1 MPLGGPGEIHLMNSN
16 PFSQL
21 EKAARA
27 REAHWSVSSAI
38 LVWLMSAASIL
49 LVPAAVLIPYGLIT
63 RGAGFFE
70 ILKSQPD
77 LLKSTDL
84 VLVNVLGILPA
95 HLLTLMVAYL
105 VVTKRGAEPFRESLG
120 WNWGGLKAIH
130 VAVILGGFFA
140 LAYGINLVFP
150 EQENNLTVLLK
161 NSREVRYAVVLM
173 AVLTAP
179 LVEEV
184 VYRGVLYSAFEK
196 RLGATTAVM
205 FTSLLFGLVHV
216 PQYWPSIGTVLLI
229 FLLSVILTLV
239 RARTGNLLPSIVVH
253 LIFNALQSALIIS
266 NPSFADSGGAS
277 SATVIARLF

>member
-1 MPLGGPGEIHLMNSN
+1 MKSNS
-16 PFSQL
+16 FSQFD
-21 EKAARA
+21 KAAKA
-27 REAHWSVSSAI
+27 RESHWSVSTAI

-70 ILKSQPD
+70 VLKSQPD

-105 VVTKRGAEPFRESLG
+105 VVTKRGAQPFRESLG
-120 WNWGGLKAIH
+120 WNWGGLKTIH
-130 VAVILGGFFA
+130 VVVILGGFFA

-161 NSREVRYAVVLM
+161 NSREVRYAIVLM

-184 VYRGVLYSAFEK
+184 VYRGVLY
-196 RLGATTAVM
+196 TIAVI

-216 PQYWPSIGTVLLI
+216 PQYWPSIGTVVLI

-266 NPSFADSGGAS
+266 NPSFADGGGAS